1 MNKFLLGFLTLFITA
16 NGIGQEYK
24 FGKVSKEELSQDVH
38 ALEPDANA
46 AILYRQRHTV
56 FNYDEDSGFVLETEV
71 IERIKIYNQDGY
83 EFATVKIPMYVSN
96 SSQEDVIALKAYSF
110 NLVGGKIRESKL
122 QNKSIFKEETS
133 KTSKV
138 VKFTMPDVSDGTI
151 IEFKYKF
158 LSPFI
163 SEVDEFV
170 FQEQIPVDKVNM
182 KMSIPDYLYYQTHG
196 KGSIPL
202 DVRKSTKNRKISF
215 IKTTKDFGGRTSGA
229 TGNVAKERNYALKE
243 SRERVQA
250 DIVENIYEVNLTKVP
265 SLKEEPFSTN
275 QDNYKSKLQFELAL
289 TKFPNSPVK
298 NYATTWED
306 VARTIYKSDQFGGE
320 LKLQKYYSK
329 DLDALIEG
337 ITSQEEKAFAI
348 YKFVKDKMNWNN
360 YYGVYTDEGV
370 KKAYQEGVGNV
381 ADINLMLN
389 SMLNYAGVEASPI
402 LISTKANGIS
412 FFPTRSGFNYVIA
425 GAKIEGK
432 LYLMDGVDK
441 EGVINTLKPEL
452 LNWKGRM
459 VKEDGSS
466 RLIELYPKRPAVHN
480 SMLDIT
486 IDENLDVLGNSK
498 NRYSSHYAKSE
509 RDTYL
514 NVSEEDQLKKLN
526 TRYKSIDVVSH
537 SLKDLKAVNKAL
549 SLEYDFEA
557 EGAVEEIANKL
568 YISPL
573 FHLATKTNYFKAE
586 KRNSPID
593 FIYPWSDRYIVNIN
607 IPAGY
612 ALESKPEDLAINLT
626 ENMGSYRYNIN
637 QIGDMLTISLQ
648 NTIATPIIAPSY
660 YKDLQAYF
668 KMIVEKEAEKIVLK
682 KI

>member
-16 NGIGQEYK
+16 HGIGQEYK

-46 AILYRQRHTV
+46 AVLYRKMFTNFDYNQ
-56 FNYDEDSGFVLETEV
+56 EDGFVLKTEV
-71 IERIKIYNQDGY
+71 YERVKIYNQKGY
-83 EFATVKIPMYVSN
+83 DYATISKSVYLGSN
-96 SSQEDVIALKAYSF
+96 SQEEIFGLKAFSY
-110 NLVGGKIRESKL
+110 NLVDGKIVESKL
-122 QNKSIFKEETS
+122 QNKSIFEEKIS
-133 KTSKV
+133 KSRNV
-138 VKFTMPDVSDGTI
+138 LKFTMPDVTDGTI
-151 IEFKYKF
+151 IEYKYTF
-158 LSPFI
+158 TSPFI
-163 SEVDEFV
+163 SRVDEYV
-170 FQEQIPVDKVNM
+170 FQEEIPVNNVEM
-182 KMSIPDYLYYQTHG
+182 RFLAPEYMVYRPYG

-202 DVRKSTKNRKISF
+202 EIKNEKKDRTVRYRYESVSLGKANDIER
-215 IKTTKDFGGRTSGA
+215 GNA
-229 TGNVAKERNYALKE
+229 TLEF
-243 SRERVQA
+243 
-250 DIVENIYEVNLTKVP
+250 VENGYIVNLSDIPAV
-265 SLKEEPFSTN
+265 KEEPFSTN
-275 QDNYKSKLQFELAL
+275 QHNHMSGLQFELAF

-298 NYATTWED
+298 NYATTWEN
-306 VARTIYKSDQFGGE
+306 VANEIYKSDQFGDE
-320 LKLQKYYSK
+320 LKRQKYYRK
-329 DLDALIEG
+329 DIDALIEG

-348 YKFVKDKMNWNN
+348 YKFVKDKMNWNK

-370 KKAYQEGVGNV
+370 KKAYEEGVGNV

-486 IDENLDVLGNSK
+486 IDENLDILGNSK

-537 SLKDLKAVNKAL
+537 SLNDLKAVNKPL

-612 ALESKPEDLAINLT
+612 ALESKPENLAINLT

-682 KI
+682 KII